1 MKKKN
6 KRNKSKRRLKKK
18 ALIIF
23 LVIIII
29 IFITVFTVLN
39 THITNIYIKNNNY
52 LSDEEIID
60 IARLKDYPTI
70 IDANTLSIKTK
81 LEKNLYIR
89 KAKVYKKGFFNQ
101 VYIEVYE
108 NYPLFYY
115 HDKTYLYN
123 LKTTNDKHIVPIVTN
138 DIPDDIYNDFINAL
152 RGVDLDIL
160 ERISEIKYDSN
171 GIDNERFYLTMND
184 GIYVYLT
191 LSKFDK
197 INDYDEIVST
207 LGDKKGI
214 LYLDS
219 GEYFEI
225 FKN

>member
-1 MKKKN
+1 VSKKKKKG
-6 KRNKSKRRLKKK
+6 KRKLKKK
-18 ALIIF
+18 AIIIF
-23 LVIIII
+23 LIILLILVSLTA
-29 IFITVFTVLN
+29 IFMN
-39 THITNIYIKNNNY
+39 MHITNIYIKNNYY
-52 LSDEEIID
+52 LSDEEVIE
-60 IARLKDYPTI
+60 IAKLKDYPTI

-101 VYIEVYE
+101 VYIDIDE
-108 NYPLFYY
+108 NYPLFMY
-115 HDKTYLYN
+115 HDKVYLYN
-123 LKTTNDKHIVPIVTN
+123 LKTTNDEHVAPIVTN
-138 DIPDDIYNDFINAL
+138 DIPDEIFNDFVKSMRI
-152 RGVDLDIL
+152 VDLDIL

-184 GIYVYLT
+184 GIYVYVT
-191 LSKFDK
+191 LLKFEK

>member
-1 MKKKN
+1 MSKKKKKG
-6 KRNKSKRRLKKK
+6 KRKLKKK
-18 ALIIF
+18 AIIIF
-23 LVIIII
+23 LIILLILVSLTA
-29 IFITVFTVLN
+29 IFMN
-39 THITNIYIKNNNY
+39 MHITNIYIKNNYY
-52 LSDEEIID
+52 LSDEEVIE
-60 IARLKDYPTI
+60 IAKLKDYPTI

-101 VYIEVYE
+101 VYIDIDE
-108 NYPLFYY
+108 NYPLFMY
-115 HDKTYLYN
+115 HDKVYLYN
-123 LKTTNDKHIVPIVTN
+123 LKTTNDEHVAPIVTN
-138 DIPDDIYNDFINAL
+138 DIPDEIFNDFVKSMRI
-152 RGVDLDIL
+152 VDLDIL

-171 GIDNERFYLTMND
+171 GIDNERFLLTMND
-184 GIYVYLT
+184 GIYVYVT
-191 LSKFDK
+191 LLKFEK

>member
-60 IARLKDYPTI
+60 IAGLKDYPTI

-101 VYIEVYE
+101 VYIDIDE
-108 NYPLFYY
+108 NYPLFMY
-115 HDKTYLYN
+115 HDKVYLYN
-123 LKTTNDKHIVPIVTN
+123 LKTTNDEHVVPIVTN
-138 DIPDDIYNDFINAL
+138 DIPDEIFNDFVKSMRI
-152 RGVDLDIL
+152 VDLDIL

-184 GIYVYLT
+184 GIYVYVT
-191 LSKFDK
+191 LLKFEK

>member
-1 MKKKN
+1 M
-6 KRNKSKRRLKKK
+6 
-18 ALIIF
+18 
-23 LVIIII
+23 
-29 IFITVFTVLN
+29 
-39 THITNIYIKNNNY
+39 
-52 LSDEEIID
+52 
-60 IARLKDYPTI
+60 
-70 IDANTLSIKTK
+70 
-81 LEKNLYIR
+81 
-89 KAKVYKKGFFNQ
+89 
-101 VYIEVYE
+101 
-108 NYPLFYY
+108 FYY

-123 LKTTNDKHIVPIVTN
+123 LKTTNDSHIVPIVTN

>member
-1 MKKKN
+1 MSKKKKKG
-6 KRNKSKRRLKKK
+6 KRKLKKK
-18 ALIIF
+18 AIIIF
-23 LVIIII
+23 LIILLILVSLTA
-29 IFITVFTVLN
+29 IFMN
-39 THITNIYIKNNNY
+39 MHITNIYIKNNYY
-52 LSDEEIID
+52 LSDEEVIE
-60 IARLKDYPTI
+60 IAKLKDYPTI

-101 VYIEVYE
+101 VYIDIDE
-108 NYPLFYY
+108 NYPLFMY
-115 HDKTYLYN
+115 HDKVYLYN
-123 LKTTNDKHIVPIVTN
+123 LKTTNDEHVAPIVTN
-138 DIPDDIYNDFINAL
+138 DIPDEIFNDFVKSMRI
-152 RGVDLDIL
+152 VDLDIL

-184 GIYVYLT
+184 GIYVYVT
-191 LSKFDK
+191 LLKFEK

>member
-29 IFITVFTVLN
+29 IVITVFAVLN

-60 IARLKDYPTI
+60 IAGLKDYPTI

-89 KAKVYKKGFFNQ
+89 K
-101 VYIEVYE
+101 
-108 NYPLFYY
+108 
-115 HDKTYLYN
+115 
-123 LKTTNDKHIVPIVTN
+123 
-138 DIPDDIYNDFINAL
+138 
-152 RGVDLDIL
+152 
-160 ERISEIKYDSN
+160 
-171 GIDNERFYLTMND
+171 
-184 GIYVYLT
+184 
-191 LSKFDK
+191 
-197 INDYDEIVST
+197 
-207 LGDKKGI
+207 
-214 LYLDS
+214 
-219 GEYFEI
+219 
-225 FKN
+225 

>member
-1 MKKKN
+1 MSKKKKKG
-6 KRNKSKRRLKKK
+6 KRKLKKK
-18 ALIIF
+18 AIIIF
-23 LVIIII
+23 LIILLILVSLTA
-29 IFITVFTVLN
+29 IFMN
-39 THITNIYIKNNNY
+39 MHITNIYIKNNYY
-52 LSDEEIID
+52 LSDEEVIE
-60 IARLKDYPTI
+60 IAKLKDYPTI

-101 VYIEVYE
+101 VYIDIDE
-108 NYPLFYY
+108 NYPLFMY
-115 HDKTYLYN
+115 HDKVYLYN
-123 LKTTNDKHIVPIVTN
+123 LKTTNDEHVVPIVTN
-138 DIPDDIYNDFINAL
+138 DIPDEIFNDFVKSMRI
-152 RGVDLDIL
+152 VDLDIL

-171 GIDNERFYLTMND
+171 GIDNERFLLTMND
-184 GIYVYLT
+184 GIYVYVT
-191 LSKFDK
+191 LLKFEK